1 MPQRVRRTLVTIAGH
16 ETEPTY
22 VNADGCG
29 LVEAYFEAC
38 GGSRASLPSAAS
50 GSLQGIAWVFCLRTG
65 GRLHPGLAGERL
77 LKQRPKLLSRLSWR
91 PSD

>member
-1 MPQRVRRTLVTIAGH
+1 MDVYTQGQQGSDCLTTPNSWSSPASTPHACVTIAGH

-29 LVEAYFEAC
+29 LVEACYEAY

-50 GSLQGIAWVFCLRTG
+50 GSLHGIAWVFCLCK
-65 GRLHPGLAGERL
+65 A
-77 LKQRPKLLSRLSWR
+77 
-91 PSD
+91 

>member
-1 MPQRVRRTLVTIAGH
+1 MPSLTLVTIAGR

-38 GGSRASLPSAAS
+38 GGSRASILPAAS
-50 GSLQGIAWVFCLRTG
+50 GSLHDIAWVFYLY
-65 GRLHPGLAGERL
+65 
-77 LKQRPKLLSRLSWR
+77 
-91 PSD
+91 

>member
-1 MPQRVRRTLVTIAGH
+1 MTIAGH

-22 VNADGCG
+22 VHADGCG

-50 GSLQGIAWVFCLRTG
+50 GSLHGIAWVFCLYK
-65 GRLHPGLAGERL
+65 A
-77 LKQRPKLLSRLSWR
+77 
-91 PSD
+91 